1 MGAGG
6 RPGADERGGWG
17 VLGGIFLVLVE
28 LPSGS
33 EEAME
38 WLQSQDPPALHPG
51 TTVNHNPIT
60 VHGTVNPNPN
70 PRYQQWERPFVSVAT
85 TASDNQWEPHSL
97 ITDLRAC
104 VEAST
109 VTLEIES

>member
-1 MGAGG
+1 MLYLRSSSATHTVLTQEGRTPSLYRASSAPISIICQAVRRRFFAWREDLLGAGG

-60 VHGTVNPNPN
+60 VPWH
-70 PRYQQWERPFVSVAT
+70 
-85 TASDNQWEPHSL
+85 
-97 ITDLRAC
+97 C
-104 VEAST
+104 
-109 VTLEIES
+109 